1 MAMWEFAPD
10 IVLEEIFSLLTI
22 PQRYSCSRVCR
33 HWYETF
39 FSPRLWRHLALD
51 EHSFTRR
58 RYIPYKGYQYEINH
72 RRLQVYLGAVGHH
85 SRRITFAPISNFY
98 NLYTFLEVLTC
109 FLEFFDDYPM
119 PCLEQFDF
127 TFACES
133 RGVDSFITGTGGQIL
148 AELKKLLGN
157 LHGLVRLRVNHLLLD
172 LSDAPGL
179 LDNVLRNCRD
189 TLRVLEVLDCTKKH
203 FPLMIAAQF
212 PALETLVL
220 SPQQLSSELLLK
232 LASQTPSLEVLVIV
246 QDRYSTINGTAEN
259 ETAISHQTWM
269 QVKQVAPNLRVRL
282 ECRGITD
289 SDVVFEDGAPVNAV
303 IYRSPMFKVF
313 PSSVIQVVD
322 NYRHT
327 LKVYAHIGLPRRHQP
342 RSFQDRADTLLV
354 LLVRECLHLETLVI
368 RDRVSTATL
377 LVIASD
383 SPKTLTRLVVR
394 KNAVIVRCDWP
405 RSKDW
410 TDDYYAHLRS
420 ASDSY
425 DSVEAELKKRF
436 SSSWKMLSDREF
448 QRISL

>member
-1 MAMWEFAPD
+1 MMWELTPD

-33 HWYETF
+33 HWYEIF
-39 FSPRLWRHLALD
+39 FSPRLWQHLTLD
-51 EHSFTRR
+51 ERSFTRR

-72 RRLQVYLGAVGHH
+72 RRLQVYLGAVGHN

-98 NLYTFLEVLTC
+98 NLYTFLEILSC

-133 RGVDSFITGTGGQIL
+133 RGVDTFITGTGGQIL

-157 LHGLVRLRVNHLLLD
+157 LRGLAKLKVNHLLLD

-189 TLRVLEVLDCTKKH
+189 SLRVLEVLNCTKKH
-203 FPLMIAAQF
+203 FPLMEVVQF
-212 PALETLVL
+212 PVLETLVL
-220 SPQQLSSELLLK
+220 SPQQLSSDLLSELVGKTPLLE
-232 LASQTPSLEVLVIV
+232 LLVIV
-246 QDRYSTINGTAEN
+246 QDRYSTLNGIAEN
-259 ETAISHQTWM
+259 ETGISFHTWM
-269 QVKQVAPNLRVRL
+269 QVKQLIPKLRVRL

-289 SDVVFEDGAPVNAV
+289 SDVAFEDGAPVNAV
-303 IYRSPMFKVF
+303 VYRSPMFKVF

-322 NYRHT
+322 NYRYT
-327 LKVYAHIGLPRRHQP
+327 LKVYAHLGLPRRHQP
-342 RSFQDRADTLLV
+342 RSFQDRADTLLM
-354 LLVRECLHLETLVI
+354 LLVRECPYLETLVI

-377 LVIASD
+377 IVIASE

-394 KNAVIVRCDWP
+394 RNAVIVRCDWP

-420 ASDSY
+420 ASSSY
-425 DSVEAELKKRF
+425 DAVEAELKKRF
-436 SSSWKMLSDREF
+436 GSSWKMLSDREF
-448 QRISL
+448 QRIRF